1 MLLVYRYHTDKTVRF
16 VVSMTPDKL
25 RAAEM
30 TKGLHSFFKLQTT
43 ISTANMVLF
52 DQNGCMKRYDLNIL
66 TMSIS
71 RKKEFTFFI
80 HFRYEDETEILRE
93 FYDLRLVYYG
103 KRKKYLEGMLEAE
116 ALKLSNQARFIL
128 EKCDGSLKVENKKK
142 KVMIAELQRKNFDPD
157 PVKKWKNDQA
167 KLQAAGMD
175 ALDEPED
182 SDSDLDEDA
191 KDAGKTCDK
200 CILISRIFEYWNKS
214 NYNDSRLRLPHGHG
228 HVVFNSRTQRGLAQT
243 KG

>member
-1 MLLVYRYHTDKTVRF
+1 MGKENTIEPYLNGSEKVPAQITDYKEYHTDKTVRF

-43 ISTANMVLF
+43 ISTADMVLF
-52 DQNGCMKRYDLNIL
+52 DHNGCMK
-66 TMSIS
+66 
-71 RKKEFTFFI
+71 K
-80 HFRYEDETEILRE
+80 YEDETEILRE

-157 PVKKWKNDQA
+157 PVKKWKNDKHKELD
-167 KLQAAGMD
+167 KLRKTTKEELWMA
-175 ALDEPED
+175 
-182 SDSDLDEDA
+182 DLDELLQ
-191 KDAGKTCDK
+191 K
-200 CILISRIFEYWNKS
+200 LNE
-214 NYNDSRLRLPHGHG
+214 
-228 HVVFNSRTQRGLAQT
+228 VE
-243 KG
+243 